1 MRISQVVLT
10 LMVVLGCTGARGQDE
25 KPPTL
30 GKEPEGQQQQQQ
42 QQQKPTL
49 GEAPSLGGPHTSTTT
64 DIRKLLRVRSVYIET
79 IDNSLNEKLAEA
91 FSKAG
96 PFRVVAKRN
105 EADAILR
112 GTCFDS
118 RRLKSLHSEVFL
130 TDPHGGP
137 IWSDIIREP
146 FNPPP
151 LDKVVTD
158 SASVIVVHLGE
169 SLREAQRK

>member
-1 MRISQVVLT
+1 MRLSQVFLA
-10 LMVVLGCTGARGQDE
+10 LLLLGCTGAWGQQE

-30 GKEPEGQQQQQQ
+30 GKEPEEQQR
-42 QQQKPTL
+42 PTL
-49 GEAPSLGGPHTSTTT
+49 GETPPLGGPRTSTTT
-64 DIRKLLRVRSVYIET
+64 DIRKLLRVRTVYIET

-91 FSKAG
+91 LSKMG
-96 PFRVVAKRN
+96 PFRVVAKRS

-118 RRLKSLHSEVFL
+118 RRLKRLHSEVFL
-130 TDPHGGP
+130 TDPRRGS
-137 IWSDIIREP
+137 IWQDIIREP

-151 LDKVVTD
+151 LEKAVTD
-158 SASVIVVHLGE
+158 SAAVIVAHLGE